1 MAQTDLDMIGYK
13 VLFIKVKDPNDRDLI
28 DSIAKDL
35 KDATTYTAT
44 LTYEQQESTEQVQ

>member
-1 MAQTDLDMIGYK
+1 MAQIDLDWLGYK
-13 VLFIKVKDPNDRDLI
+13 VLFISVKDPSDRDLI

-35 KDATTYTAT
+35 KEATTYTAT